1 MKFTV
6 TIRNNETG
14 EIKIHHDT
22 YDWEDNNHGEYFTS
36 AFEGFTYQWT
46 EGNFGCDCNRAIFMY
61 GYDKEQQR
69 SCTSGLFDIIKIV
82 DESGNEYSTDGFNRV
97 INVE

>member
-1 MKFTV
+1 
-6 TIRNNETG
+6 
-14 EIKIHHDT
+14 
-22 YDWEDNNHGEYFTS
+22 
-36 AFEGFTYQWT
+36 
-46 EGNFGCDCNRAIFMY
+46 MY

-82 DESGNEYSTDGFNRV
+82 DENGNEYSTDGFNKV